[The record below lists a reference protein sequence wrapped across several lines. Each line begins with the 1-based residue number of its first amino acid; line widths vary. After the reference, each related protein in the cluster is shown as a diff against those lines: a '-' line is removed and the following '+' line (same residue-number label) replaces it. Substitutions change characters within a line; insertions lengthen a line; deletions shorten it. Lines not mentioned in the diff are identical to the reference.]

1 MIGGRQVSNAQAS
14 RDIVLRFFEEAIN
27 GHDVPALERFCSEH
41 YIWHGAEDESEELP
55 EVRGLTEFKKLVQAF
70 LDAFPDFHTD
80 IRDVVA
86 DDDRVAVRY
95 VEGGTHAGDFI
106 GVVASHRKVV
116 WPGIGIFR
124 VEDGKIAEEW
134 FQSAIVAKIE
144 EAGAVAR

>member
-1 MIGGRQVSNAQAS
+1 MSTTEAS
-14 RDIVLRFFEEAIN
+14 RALVLQFFEEAIN
-27 GHDVPALERFCSEH
+27 GHNPAILDRFCSQE

-55 EVRGLTEFKKLVQAF
+55 EVRGMVEFRKLVEAF
-70 LDAFPDFHTD
+70 LAAFPDFHTD

-86 DDDRVAVRY
+86 DGDRVAVRY

-106 GVVASHRKVV
+106 GVPASGLKVM

-144 EAGAVAR
+144 AAAGPGGD

>member
-1 MIGGRQVSNAQAS
+1 MSTAQ
-14 RDIVLRFFEEAIN
+14 DTKTIVLRFFEEAIN
-27 GHDVPALERFCSEH
+27 GHDIPALDRFCSDS

-86 DDDRVAVRY
+86 DEDRVVVRY

-106 GVVASHRKVV
+106 GVKASHKHVL

-144 EAGAVAR
+144 QAGSS